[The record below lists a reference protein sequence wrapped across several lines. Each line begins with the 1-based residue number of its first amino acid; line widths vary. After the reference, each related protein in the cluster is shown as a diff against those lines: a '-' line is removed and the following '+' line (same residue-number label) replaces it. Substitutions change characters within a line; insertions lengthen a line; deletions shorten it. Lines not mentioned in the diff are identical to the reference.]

1 MKKVIHKSDT
11 RGHANHGWLESFHSF
26 SFANY
31 YNPNRM
37 NFGLL
42 RVLNDDSVAAGRG
55 FGAHPHDNMEIISIP
70 LEGDLEHQD
79 NMGNKTVIKSNDVQ
93 IMSAGTG
100 VVHSEYNPSR
110 EDAVKFLQIWV
121 FPKERNIKPRY
132 AQKTFAPADRENKLQ
147 VVVSPEHEEA
157 VWINQDAYFSLGKFE
172 AGKTVDYEIQK
183 NGNGAYIF
191 VLDGKVE
198 VAGEVYDKRDAV
210 GVWDTDKVNIK
221 AAENANFLVI
231 DVPMK

>member
-1 MKKVIHKSDT
+1 MKKVVHKSDT

-31 YNPNRM
+31 YNPNKM

-79 NMGNKTVIKSNDVQ
+79 NMGNKTVIKLNDVQ

-100 VVHSEYNPSR
+100 VLHSEYNHSR
-110 EDAVKFLQIWV
+110 KDAVKFLQIWV
-121 FPKERNIKPRY
+121 FPKEKNIKPRY
-132 AQKTFAPADRENKLQ
+132 AQKTFEPADRENKLQ
-147 VVVSPEHEEA
+147 LVVSPEHEEA
-157 VWINQDAYFSLGKFE
+157 IWINQDAYFSLGKFE
-172 AGKTVDYEIQK
+172 AGKTVSYEIHK

-198 VAGEVYDKRDAV
+198 VDGEVFDKRDAV

-221 AAENANFLVI
+221 AAENTNFLVI
-231 DVPMK
+231 DVPMN

>member
-1 MKKVIHKSDT
+1 MKKVVHKSDT

-31 YNPNRM
+31 YNPNKM

-79 NMGNKTVIKSNDVQ
+79 NMGNKTVIKLNDVQ

-100 VVHSEYNPSR
+100 VVHSEYNHSR
-110 EDAVKFLQIWV
+110 KDAVKFLQIWV
-121 FPKERNIKPRY
+121 FPKEKNIKPRY
-132 AQKTFAPADRENKLQ
+132 AQKTFEPADRENKLQ

-172 AGKTVDYEIQK
+172 AGKTVSYEIHK

-198 VAGEVYDKRDAV
+198 VDGEVFDKRDAV

-221 AAENANFLVI
+221 AAENTNFLVI
-231 DVPMK
+231 DVPMN

>member
-1 MKKVIHKSDT
+1 MKKVSHKSDT

-31 YNPNRM
+31 YNPNKM

-100 VVHSEYNPSR
+100 VVHSEYNHSR

-132 AQKTFAPADRENKLQ
+132 AQKTFEPADRENKLQ

-191 VLDGKVE
+191 VLDGKIE
-198 VAGEVYDKRDAV
+198 VDGEEYDKRDAV

-231 DVPMK
+231 DVPMN

>member
-1 MKKVIHKSDT
+1 MKKVSHKSDT

-31 YNPNRM
+31 YNPNKM

-100 VVHSEYNPSR
+100 VVHSEYNHSR

-132 AQKTFAPADRENKLQ
+132 AQKTFEPADRENKLQ

-191 VLDGKVE
+191 VLDGKIE
-198 VAGEVYDKRDAV
+198 VDGEVYDKRDAV

-231 DVPMK
+231 DVPMN

>member
-147 VVVSPEHEEA
+147 VVVSPEDEEA

>member
-1 MKKVIHKSDT
+1 MKKVSHKSDT

-31 YNPNRM
+31 YNPNKM

-100 VVHSEYNPSR
+100 VVHSEYNHSR

-132 AQKTFAPADRENKLQ
+132 AQKTFEPADRENKLQ

-198 VAGEVYDKRDAV
+198 VDGEVYDKRDAV

-231 DVPMK
+231 DVPMN

>member
-1 MKKVIHKSDT
+1 
-11 RGHANHGWLESFHSF
+11 
-26 SFANY
+26 
-31 YNPNRM
+31 M

-100 VVHSEYNPSR
+100 VVHSEYNHSR

-132 AQKTFAPADRENKLQ
+132 AQKTFEPADRENKLQ

-198 VAGEVYDKRDAV
+198 VDGEVYDKRDAV

-231 DVPMK
+231 DVPMN

>member
-1 MKKVIHKSDT
+1 MKKVSHKSDT

-31 YNPNRM
+31 YNPNKM

-100 VVHSEYNPSR
+100 VVHSEYNHSR

-132 AQKTFAPADRENKLQ
+132 AQKT
-147 VVVSPEHEEA
+147 
-157 VWINQDAYFSLGKFE
+157 
-172 AGKTVDYEIQK
+172 
-183 NGNGAYIF
+183 
-191 VLDGKVE
+191 
-198 VAGEVYDKRDAV
+198 
-210 GVWDTDKVNIK
+210 
-221 AAENANFLVI
+221 
-231 DVPMK
+231 

>member
-147 VVVSPEHEEA
+147 VVVSPEDEEA

-191 VLDGKVE
+191 VLEGKVE

>member
-183 NGNGAYIF
+183 IGNGAYIF

>member
-1 MKKVIHKSDT
+1 MKKVVHKSDT

-31 YNPNRM
+31 YNPNKM

-79 NMGNKTVIKSNDVQ
+79 NMGNKTVIKLNDVQ

-100 VVHSEYNPSR
+100 VLHSEYNHSR
-110 EDAVKFLQIWV
+110 KDAVKFLQIWV
-121 FPKERNIKPRY
+121 FPKEKNIKPRY
-132 AQKTFAPADRENKLQ
+132 AQKTFEPADRENKLQ
-147 VVVSPEHEEA
+147 LVVSPEHEEA
-157 VWINQDAYFSLGKFE
+157 IWINQDAYFSLGKFE
-172 AGKTVDYEIQK
+172 AGKTVSYEIHK

-198 VAGEVYDKRDAV
+198 VDGEVFDKRDAV

-231 DVPMK
+231 DVPMN

>member
-198 VAGEVYDKRDAV
+198 VAGEVYEKRDAV

>member
-147 VVVSPEHEEA
+147 VVVSPEDEEA

-183 NGNGAYIF
+183 IGNGAYIF